1 MIKINHK
8 WLDISQ
14 LQPGIPS
21 AKALELLQLL
31 AGYATVF
38 EYRNLEEL
46 NFDIQ
51 LRLRVMEAAISLDKS
66 GAEFA
71 TLDESE
77 TNQRYWHLAKDGTF
91 TLQPGIPPHVA
102 IADIFQNGTLYA
114 FECGTAIVVT
124 FLMGI
129 MDVIGPRKF
138 DYLFSDL
145 VLYDWHPPTNMILLV
160 HRGTDYLPGD
170 CVYFKNPEHD
180 EKTPEW
186 QGENAILLGK
196 NLFFG
201 HGIGITNSK
210 GIIDE
215 LNDNRKSNATISAY
229 LTDHIV
235 SLDSSYYF
243 DTVQPYPIRKE
254 QVPRLESLP
263 DLIVA
268 EIGSTFHLS

>member
-8 WLDISQ
+8 WLDVSQ
-14 LQPGIPS
+14 IQPGIPS
-21 AKALELLQLL
+21 KALELLQLL

-38 EYRNLEEL
+38 EYQSLEEL
-46 NFDIQ
+46 NFEIQ
-51 LRLRVMEAAISLDKS
+51 LRLRVMDAAISLDKS

-77 TNQRYWHLAKDGTF
+77 TNHRYWRLAKDGTF
-91 TLQPGIPPHVA
+91 TLQPGIPPHLA
-102 IADIFQNGTLYA
+102 IADIFQNGRLYA

-124 FLMGI
+124 FLRAI
-129 MDVIGPRKF
+129 MDIIGPRNF

-145 VLYDWHPPTNMILLV
+145 FLYDWHPPTNMALRV
-160 HRGTDYLPGD
+160 HRGTDYIPGD
-170 CVYFKNPEHD
+170 CVYFKNPEHN

-196 NLFFG
+196 DLFFG

-215 LNDNRKSNATISAY
+215 LNDNRKLNASISAY
-229 LTDHIV
+229 LSNHIV
-235 SLDSSYYF
+235 SLDSSYYY
-243 DTVQPYPIRKE
+243 DTVQPFPGRKE
-254 QVPRLESLP
+254 ESYRLSSLP
-263 DLIVA
+263 ESIVA
-268 EIGSTFHLS
+268 EIGSKLHVS